1 MRTAEDIV
9 AELSSLANPDNVAG
23 MARYGISPVGTLGV
37 SIPVLRAIARELKPY
52 RKSDPGALHSLAC
65 ELWSTGL
72 HEVRILAALV
82 DVPTLVT
89 SEQAD
94 AWVAEMDSWDVVDM
108 SSDLWAATPFGYS
121 KAEEWAGRAE
131 EFVKRSGFVLMCAL
145 AVHDKKAPDAPFLHF
160 LTLVERE
167 SADERNFA
175 KKAVN
180 WALRQI
186 GKRNRDLN
194 AAAVA
199 VAQRLRQ
206 SDSKAARWIASDA
219 LRELTSASIRTRL
232 GLQLDPTS
240 DK

>member
-1 MRTAEDIV
+1 MRTAEGIV
-9 AELSSLANPDNVAG
+9 AELRSLANPANVEG

-37 SIPVLRAIARELKPY
+37 NIPVLRGIAKDLKPY
-52 RKSDPGALHSLAC
+52 RKSEPEAVHSLAA
-65 ELWSTGL
+65 ELWASGI

-82 DVPTLVT
+82 DVPALVT
-89 SEQAD
+89 PEQAD

-108 SSDLWAATPFGYS
+108 ASDLWAATPFAYG
-121 KAEEWAGRAE
+121 KAEEWAGREE

-167 SADERNFA
+167 STDERNFV
-175 KKAVN
+175 KKSVN

-186 GKRNRDLN
+186 GKRNVPLN

-219 LRELTSASIRTRL
+219 LRELTSAPVRTRL
-232 GLQLDPTS
+232 GL
-240 DK
+240 